1 MTSDMVDDFR
11 GINDQFQ
18 NVMNSMLDIVSTND
32 ESDSL
37 EDRIVDVSDEEI
49 EKTTRGKAYACRN
62 SGEVEGDVNV
72 GGIAGSMAIEYDLDP
87 EDDITKV
94 GSDSLNFTLK
104 TRAIIQNCV
113 NQGEVTSKKDNAG
126 GIA

>member
-1 MTSDMVDDFR
+1 M
-11 GINDQFQ
+11 
-18 NVMNSMLDIVSTND
+18 D

-62 SGEVEGDVNV
+62 NGEVEGDVNV

-126 GIA
+126 GIAGNMALGLVVGAKATEVS